1 MTVHGRARAGL
12 WIVPGVVVLVAGH
25 GIILYYGSSHAALS
39 GAVLSSVAIL
49 VIVKHLGLVGSLYAL
64 LRRRLSQSP
73 DSKDRP

>member
-1 MTVHGRARAGL
+1 
-12 WIVPGVVVLVAGH
+12 
-25 GIILYYGSSHAALS
+25 
-39 GAVLSSVAIL
+39 VAIL